1 MPSDTDAEIVAL
13 RAILRDLV
21 ALSAIPVAWVGRE
34 PAAVTAGLADALVGL
49 LQLDFVFVRLRV
61 PSVAGE
67 VDARRG
73 TAQNTFPGWLESH
86 LAESGRLSGLEII
99 PDVVVG
105 EPCRGIVVPVGV
117 NAEGGVVA
125 AACSRIGFPTEID
138 QMLLRLA
145 ANHATTAFQ
154 SAYLIHE
161 RTKAEEELRQARDE
175 LETKV
180 DARTAE
186 LRRSEA
192 YLSEAQRLTH
202 TGTAALDGVTGEIIH
217 SSDEHSRLYG
227 FDPEQ
232 GTPSFEEFRQRVHP
246 EDRAGWTE
254 ALQGA
259 IRQGARVEGEF
270 RVVPPQGPL
279 RYLGAIMHPVVS
291 ARGELEEFVAT
302 VVDVTERKHAEKEQ
316 LAQLWF
322 LESMDVIDRAIQG
335 TSDLEQMMGNVL
347 DAVLKIFR
355 CDRAWLLYPCDPDAG
370 SLRMAAERTR
380 PEYVGALDAGTDIPN
395 EPEAADV
402 ARSLLAADGPVRFD
416 PESDCALPSG
426 LAERFDIKSIIA
438 MAVHPKVD
446 KPYAF
451 GLHQC
456 SHPRVWTPHEE
467 RLFHEIGRRL
477 ADALDTL
484 LMFRNLRES
493 RRKLEGSQAELAA
506 SRARIVTAAD
516 QTRRRIERDLHDG
529 VQQRLVSLALGQ
541 RQAEAM
547 VPAELPGLRAQL
559 SRVADGLAGAME
571 ELQEISRGIHP
582 AILAQGGLATA
593 LRTLARRSAVPVL
606 LEVRA
611 GTRLPEPVEVAAYY
625 IVSEALT
632 NTAKHAD
639 ASVVHVLVEARDGVL
654 GLSIRDDGRGGA
666 DPSRGSGLIG
676 LTDRVDAL
684 GGTIDVASPTGGG
697 TTLLITLPLEESLG
711 RQYER

>member
-13 RAILRDLV
+13 RTVLRDLV
-21 ALSAIPVAWVGRE
+21 ALSTIPAAWVGRE
-34 PAAVTAGLADALVGL
+34 PAAVAAGLADALIGL

-67 VDARRG
+67 VDATRG
-73 TAQNTFPGWLESH
+73 KAWNTFPAWLEGYLVKSGWL
-86 LAESGRLSGLEII
+86 SGMEII
-99 PDVVVG
+99 PDVGGGV
-105 EPCRGIVVPVGV
+105 EPCRGVVIPVGV

-125 AACSRIGFPTEID
+125 AACGRLDFPTEID
-138 QMLLRLA
+138 QLLLRLA
-145 ANHATTAFQ
+145 ANHAATAFQ
-154 SAYLIHE
+154 SACLVHE
-161 RTKAEEELRQARDE
+161 RTRAEEELRKARDE

-180 DARTAE
+180 DERTAE

-202 TGTAALDGVTGEIIH
+202 TGTAALDGVTGEITH

-227 FDPEQ
+227 FDPGQ
-232 GTPSFEEFRQRVHP
+232 GVPSFEEFRQRVHP
-246 EDRAGWTE
+246 KDRAGWTE
-254 ALQGA
+254 ALRSGIKQA
-259 IRQGARVEGEF
+259 ARVEGEF

-279 RYLGAIMHPVVS
+279 RYLGAIVHPVFA
-291 ARGELEEFVAT
+291 ARGEPEEFVAT
-302 VVDVTERKHAEKEQ
+302 VVDVTERKRAEKEHQ
-316 LAQLWF
+316 AQLWF

-335 TSDLEQMMGNVL
+335 TSDLEQMMGDVL
-347 DAVLKIFR
+347 DAVLVIFR
-355 CDRAWLLYPCDPDAG
+355 CDRAWLLYPCDLEAD
-370 SLRMAAERTR
+370 SLRVPAERTR
-380 PEYVGALDAGTDIPN
+380 PEYIGALGTGAEIPN
-395 EPEAADV
+395 EPEVADV
-402 ARSLLAADGPVRFD
+402 SRSLLASGGPVRFD
-416 PESDCALPSG
+416 PESDCALPSE
-426 LAERFDIKSIIA
+426 LAERFGIKSIIA

-451 GLHQC
+451 ALHQC
-456 SHPRVWTPHEE
+456 SYPRVWTPHEE

-493 RRKLEGSQAELAA
+493 QRKLEGSRAELAA

-529 VQQRLVSLALGQ
+529 VQQRLVSLALAQ

-547 VPAELPGLRAQL
+547 VPAELRELQAQL

-582 AILAQGGLATA
+582 AILAQGGLAA
-593 LRTLARRSAVPVL
+593 AVKTLARRSAVPVL

-611 GTRLPEPVEVAAYY
+611 ETRLPEPVEVAAYY

-632 NTAKHAD
+632 NTAKHAH
-639 ASVVHVLVEARDGVL
+639 ASVVDIVVEARGGVL
-654 GLSIRDDGRGGA
+654 GLSIHDDGCGGA

-684 GGTIDVASPTGGG
+684 GGTIEVASPSGEG
-697 TTLLITLPLEESLG
+697 TTLLITLPIEES
-711 RQYER
+711 

>member
-1 MPSDTDAEIVAL
+1 MPTDTDAEIVAL
-13 RAILRDLV
+13 RIMLRDLV
-21 ALSAIPVAWVGRE
+21 ALSAIPTAWVGRE
-34 PAAVTAGLADALVGL
+34 PAAVAAGLADALIGL

-61 PSVAGE
+61 PGAVGE
-67 VDARRG
+67 VDATRG
-73 TAQNTFPGWLESH
+73 KAWNTFPEWLESR
-86 LAESGRLSGLEII
+86 LVESGWLSGMEII
-99 PDVVVG
+99 PDVG
-105 EPCRGIVVPVGV
+105 GDIEPCHGIVIPVGV

-125 AACSRIGFPTEID
+125 AACSRIDFPTEID
-138 QMLLRLA
+138 QLLLRLA
-145 ANHATTAFQ
+145 ANHAATAFQ

-161 RTKAEEELRQARDE
+161 RTRAEEELRKARDE

-180 DARTAE
+180 DERTAE

-232 GTPSFEEFRQRVHP
+232 GIPSFEEFRQRVHP
-246 EDRAGWTE
+246 KDRAGWTE

-259 IRQGARVEGEF
+259 IKQAARVEGEF

-279 RYLGAIMHPVVS
+279 RYLGAIVHPVFT
-291 ARGELEEFVAT
+291 ARGELDEFVAT
-302 VVDVTERKHAEKEQ
+302 VADVTERKRAEKEHR
-316 LAQLWF
+316 AQLWF
-322 LESMDVIDRAIQG
+322 LESMDAIDRAIQG
-335 TSDLEQMMGNVL
+335 TSDLEQMMGDVL
-347 DAVLKIFR
+347 DVALVTFR
-355 CDRAWLLYPCDPDAG
+355 CDRAWLVYPCDPEAD
-370 SLRMAAERTR
+370 SHQVRMERTR
-380 PEYVGALDAGTDIPN
+380 PEYIGAFRPGLDIPN
-395 EPEAADV
+395 EPGTASV
-402 ARSLLAADGPVRFD
+402 FRSVLASSGPVRFD
-416 PESDCALPSG
+416 PESDHALPSS
-426 LAERFDIKSIIA
+426 AERFGIKSAIV

-446 KPYAF
+446 KPYIF

-456 SHPRVWTPHEE
+456 SRPRVWTPHEE

-493 RRKLEGSQAELAA
+493 QRKLEGSRAELAA

-529 VQQRLVSLALGQ
+529 VQQRLVSLVLDQ
-541 RQAEAM
+541 RRAEAM
-547 VPAELPGLRAQL
+547 IPAELRELQAQL
-559 SRVADGLAGAME
+559 SRVADGLAGALE

-582 AILAQGGLATA
+582 AILAQGGLAAA
-593 LRTLARRSAVPVL
+593 LKTLARRSAVPVL

-611 GTRLPEPVEVAAYY
+611 ETRLPEPVEVAAYY

-632 NTAKHAD
+632 NTAKHAH
-639 ASVVHVLVEARDGVL
+639 ASAVHVAVETRDGVL
-654 GLSIRDDGRGGA
+654 ELSIHDDGRGGA
-666 DPSRGSGLIG
+666 DPTRGSGLIG

-684 GGTIDVASPTGGG
+684 GGTIGVASPIGEG
-697 TTLLITLPLEESLG
+697 TTLLITLPIEES
-711 RQYER
+711 